1 MVCFNIIAEIMLF
14 VIISFCLFF
23 MLMWRRGVVVI
34 TTEQLRS
41 TKPELRFRAGSN
53 PAHGVSGFREGEY
66 LWQ

>member
-1 MVCFNIIAEIMLF
+1 MPF

-23 MLMWRRGVVVI
+23 MLMWRHGVVVV

-41 TKPELRFRAGSN
+41 TKPELRFCAGAN
-53 PAHGVSGFREGEY
+53 TAHGVSGLREGEY

>member
-23 MLMWRRGVVVI
+23 MLMWPRGVVVI

-41 TKPELRFRAGSN
+41 TEPELRFCAGSN
-53 PAHGVSGFREGEY
+53 QARGVSGLRKGEY
-66 LWQ
+66 LRQ